1 MNHIM
6 LDLETMG
13 TKPNAAI
20 VSIGAVFIDFENNT
34 LGDEF
39 YRRICLESSVQCGG
53 VMDAQTVKW
62 WMQQHELARREIY
75 TATATMNKSLEAF
88 MSFISAKVATKN
100 VKIWG
105 DGASFD
111 NVILRSAYENCGLI
125 APWKYWNDR
134 CYRTIKNIYPDV
146 KERQSGQ
153 VHNALDDA
161 ISQANNLLAIVK
173 KHNLVGSL

>member
-20 VSIGAVFIDFENNT
+20 VSIGAVYMDFENNA
-34 LGDEF
+34 LGEQF
-39 YRRICLESSVQCGG
+39 YRRICLESSVLCGG
-53 VMDAQTVKW
+53 VVDAQAVKW
-62 WMQQHELARREIY
+62 WLKQNELARREIY
-75 TATATMNKSLEAF
+75 SATAPLDKALNALSN
-88 MSFISAKVATKN
+88 FIGSN
-100 VKIWG
+100 SKIWG

-111 NVILRSAYENCGLI
+111 NVILRSAYESCCI
-125 APWKYWNDR
+125 EAPWKYWDDR
-134 CYRTIKNIYPDV
+134 CYRTMKNIYPDV
-146 KERQSGQ
+146 KEQQSGQ

-173 KHNLVGSL
+173 KHNLVGVL